1 MSRSTHVYEHLLCIA
16 KTKGREPFTHT
27 DLKNAIM
34 PQTLR
39 SMACREYLIV
49 VRPGHHTIATIY
61 RLNEKRSLVKQALRE
76 AESFRL
82 RSVEVA

>member
-1 MSRSTHVYEHLLCIA
+1 MSRSTHVYEHLLSIA
-16 KTKGREPFTHT
+16 KTMGREPFTHT
-27 DLKNAIM
+27 DLGGTIM

-49 VRPGHHTIATIY
+49 VRPGYQTTATAY

-76 AESFRL
+76 AESFRQ
-82 RSVEVA
+82 RPVEVV